1 MSYVRDGEVPELIDE
16 KEVSR
21 IMTISRITLRNW
33 RCQGKGLPF
42 VKMGSHV
49 RYVKSDVLEYIAQHR
64 CEPSGRAGSRTKDD
78 TW

>member
-1 MSYVRDGEVPELIDE
+1 MSHVRHGEVPELIDE

-21 IMTISRITLRNW
+21 ITTIPVPTLQRW
-33 RCQGKGLPF
+33 RYEGNHLAH
-42 VKMGSHV
+42 VKMGRHI

-64 CEPSGRAGSRTKDD
+64 CEPSVRAGSRTKDD